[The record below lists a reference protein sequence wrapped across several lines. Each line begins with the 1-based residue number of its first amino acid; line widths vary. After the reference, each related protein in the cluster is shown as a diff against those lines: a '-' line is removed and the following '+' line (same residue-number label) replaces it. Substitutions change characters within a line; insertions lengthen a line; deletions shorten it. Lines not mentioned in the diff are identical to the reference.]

1 MFDKSL
7 DLDTLWE
14 RAPRAERSFD
24 PQQVAHLPP
33 LVQSYFA
40 HAIAPGAPLAGAV
53 RLRMHGAI
61 KLRRWHRFK
70 AVQVVT
76 RDAAMIW
83 RASVRMRIA
92 SVHGYDRF
100 VDGRG
105 SMKWRLFGI
114 VPVVLA
120 EGADVTRSVA
130 GRVAAESI
138 WLPPMLLDERV
149 RWSADGPGVARAGMT
164 LAGHSAELRMTLDH
178 GRLQAI
184 GLSRWGNPDG
194 ESFRELPFGAWV
206 DQEATFGDYTIPAR
220 VRVGWYFDDPARFD
234 AQGKFFE
241 ASIDAAVYR

>member
-105 SMKWRLFGI
+105 SKKWRLFGI

-138 WLPPMLLDERV
+138 WLPPMLLDDRV

>member
-1 MFDKSL
+1 MIDNNP
-7 DLDTLWE
+7 DLDTLWTNAPHAG
-14 RAPRAERSFD
+14 RAFD

-33 LVQSYFA
+33 LAQSYFT

-53 RLRMHGAI
+53 RLRMHGSI
-61 KLRRWHRFK
+61 KLRRWHRFM
-70 AVQVVT
+70 AVQVIT

-83 RASVRMRIA
+83 RASVRMRMA
-92 SVHGYDRF
+92 SIRGYDQF

-114 VPVVLA
+114 VPIVLA

-149 RWSADGPGVARAGMT
+149 RWSTDGPGVARAALT
-164 LAGHSAELRMTLDH
+164 LAGHSAEVRITLDH
-178 GRLQAI
+178 GRLQTI

-194 ESFRELPFGAWV
+194 ESFRELPFGACV

-234 AQGKFFE
+234 AEGKFFE